1 MTLMN
6 GETTVSN
13 LNSST
18 TKKVFIRGRFYGDK
32 TLPSLNNYLAEIGR
46 NPKAGGKMKNDCKW
60 ICITAIRKCLKGW
73 KVTNPPIILHYKF
86 YEPSKGQKRD
96 YMNIFSMADKSFE
109 DALQDCKVIENDNP
123 DWVINA
129 THEFF
134 YTDGEPYI
142 EIEIEEKGED
152 K

>member
-1 MTLMN
+1 MTLTN

-13 LNSST
+13 LKDST

-60 ICITAIRKCLKGW
+60 ICIAAIRKCLKGW

-86 YEPSKGQKRD
+86 YEPSRGQKRD
-96 YMNIFSMADKSFE
+96 YMNIYAMADKSFE

-142 EIEIEEKGED
+142 EIEIEEKGE
-152 K
+152 

>member
-1 MTLMN
+1 MTLTN

-13 LNSST
+13 LKDST

-32 TLPSLNNYLAEIGR
+32 TLPSLNDAIREYSKH
-46 NPKAGGKMKNDCKW
+46 PKAGGRMKNDCKW
-60 ICITAIRKCLKGW
+60 ICIAAIRKCLKGW

-86 YEPSKGQKRD
+86 YEPSRGQKRD
-96 YMNIFSMADKSFE
+96 YGNVFDWVDKCFQ

-123 DWVINA
+123 DWVTNF

-142 EIEIEEKGED
+142 EIEIEEKGE
-152 K
+152 

>member
-1 MTLMN
+1 MTLTN

-13 LNSST
+13 LKDST

-32 TLPSLNNYLAEIGR
+32 TLPSLNDAISEYARHPN
-46 NPKAGGKMKNDCKW
+46 AGGKMKDDCKW
-60 ICITAIRKCLKGW
+60 ICIAAIRKCLKGW

-86 YEPSKGQKRD
+86 YEPKGGQRRD
-96 YMNIFSMADKSFE
+96 VMNVYSWCDKCFE
-109 DALQDCKVIENDNP
+109 DALTACKTIGNDNP

-142 EIEIEEKGED
+142 EIEIEEKGE
-152 K
+152 

>member
-1 MTLMN
+1 MTLTN

-13 LNSST
+13 LKDST

-46 NPKAGGKMKNDCKW
+46 NPKAGGRMKNDCEW
-60 ICITAIRKCLKGW
+60 ICIAAIRKCLKGW
-73 KVTNPPIILHYKF
+73 KVTNPPIVLHYKF
-86 YEPSKGQKRD
+86 YEPSRGQKRD
-96 YMNIFSMADKSFE
+96 YMNVFSMADKSFE

-142 EIEIEEKGED
+142 EIEIEEKGE
-152 K
+152 

>member
-1 MTLMN
+1 MN

>member
-1 MTLMN
+1 MTLTN

-13 LNSST
+13 LKDST

-60 ICITAIRKCLKGW
+60 ICIAAIRKCLKGW

-86 YEPSKGQKRD
+86 YEPKDHKGHRRD
-96 YMNIFSMADKSFE
+96 YMNIFAMADKSFE

-142 EIEIEEKGED
+142 EIEIEEKGE
-152 K
+152 

>member
-1 MTLMN
+1 MTLTN

-13 LNSST
+13 LKDST
-18 TKKVFIRGRFYGDK
+18 TKKVYIIGRFYGDK
-32 TLPSLNNYLAEIGR
+32 TLPSLNDAISEYAR
-46 NPKAGGKMKNDCKW
+46 HPKAGGKMKNDCKW
-60 ICITAIRKCLKGW
+60 ICIAAIRKCLKGW

-86 YEPSKGQKRD
+86 YEPKGGQRRD
-96 YMNIFSMADKSFE
+96 VMNIFDWADKCFE
-109 DALQDCKVIENDNP
+109 DALTACKTIENDNP

-142 EIEIEEKGED
+142 EIEIEEKGE
-152 K
+152 